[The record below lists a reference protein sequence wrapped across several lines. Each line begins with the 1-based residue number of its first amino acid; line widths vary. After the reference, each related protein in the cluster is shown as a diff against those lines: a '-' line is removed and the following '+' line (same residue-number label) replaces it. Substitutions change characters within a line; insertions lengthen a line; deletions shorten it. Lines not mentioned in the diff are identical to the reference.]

1 LRGLLF
7 VKTRKEQDVERM
19 LDDCPVMAIWKSCRR
34 SMRPRVSKR
43 IGVRGLY
50 TPKVSLSRISSVSDH
65 TSRALNHGR
74 VNFPLRS
81 SRRSVWSIAIGLG
94 ISSRD
99 NWLVSEDISASI
111 SLDVAVTNGF
121 SYL

>member
-1 LRGLLF
+1 
-7 VKTRKEQDVERM
+7 VKARKEQDVKRV
-19 LDDCPVMAIWKSCRR
+19 LDNCSVMPIWKICRR
-34 SMRPRVSKR
+34 KMSPRVSKR
-43 IGVRGLY
+43 IGARGLY
-50 TPKVSLSRISSVSDH
+50 TPKVSLSKISSVSDH

-74 VNFPLRS
+74 VNLPLRS

-99 NWLVSEDISASI
+99 SWLVNEDISASI
-111 SLDVAVTNGF
+111 SLEVAVTNGF